1 MYHNYAPSSRF
12 AYDGLKRQ
20 RLTTPLVKN
29 DQGNLIP
36 SSWEEALIA
45 VAQKMGSVKGDE
57 MAAVAGGLVDAEALV
72 AMKDLLNKFGSE
84 GLYTEEGFPSDGAG
98 WVHLYWTMFHL
109 WHESSCEDGGVYYN
123 VHVLYAT
130 HLYLMLNCS

>member
-1 MYHNYAPSSRF
+1 MLHEVKSFLKTKKLQYFPLKINTVAQQLIYMYHNYAPSSRF

-45 VAQKMGSVKGDE
+45 VAQKMGSVKGDK

-98 WVHLYWTMFHL
+98 
-109 WHESSCEDGGVYYN
+109 
-123 VHVLYAT
+123 
-130 HLYLMLNCS
+130 

>member
-1 MYHNYAPSSRF
+1 MLHEVKSFLKTKKLQYFPLKINTVVQQLSYMYTVPYASSSRF
-12 AYDGLKRQ
+12 ACDGLKRQ

-98 WVHLYWTMFHL
+98 
-109 WHESSCEDGGVYYN
+109 
-123 VHVLYAT
+123 
-130 HLYLMLNCS
+130 

>member
-1 MYHNYAPSSRF
+1 MLHEVKSFLKTKKLQYFPLKINTVVQQLSYMYTVPYASSSRF

-98 WVHLYWTMFHL
+98 
-109 WHESSCEDGGVYYN
+109 
-123 VHVLYAT
+123 
-130 HLYLMLNCS
+130 